1 MSGANSWL
9 QRQRKAELVELA
21 QQSGLTN
28 YESFKKAELE
38 LALDEYLAQ
47 NSTQFMADPKF
58 APYFSSRNR
67 AAGSPIKRDLDEK
80 PRVSKRR
87 LTKAIEDAPTF
98 TPAPERTHA
107 PAIESSSEEEPSATG
122 ISTAIAHTP
131 ARALTLAS
139 RIPLP
144 ATPADVADAVDRSTL
159 AVRTRV
165 SSIYKESG
173 VTEATHATR
182 EYLSSVNAVLALV
195 SIFELYFLR
204 PEVLPDRY
212 AFTIPAVQLLGTTDY
227 PVMVPDLFLLFTTS
241 FWSPAFLWACTSAI
255 VPTLFGYFFNLSVAH
270 QSGRRTSRQANPS
283 PDYTVDPMT
292 FSIVK
297 ALLSFVVYGQNV
309 TFGGWFDQES
319 IARVNGAVYG
329 GWKGVLVGTAVTGLF
344 SVYDAVLKK

>member
-1 MSGANSWL
+1 MSGANAWL

-38 LALDEYLAQ
+38 LALDEFLAE
-47 NSTQFMADPKF
+47 NSTQFIADPKF
-58 APYFSSRNR
+58 APYYSSRNR
-67 AAGSPIKRDLDEK
+67 AAGSPIKRDLDDK

-87 LTKAIEDAPTF
+87 LTKAIEEAPTLPA
-98 TPAPERTHA
+98 PAPE
-107 PAIESSSEEEPSATG
+107 SSEEEPMAIST
-122 ISTAIAHTP
+122 STAIAHTP
-131 ARALTLAS
+131 ARALSLAS

-144 ATPADVADAVDRSTL
+144 ATPADVAEAVDRSTV
-159 AVRTRV
+159 AVRNRV
-165 SSIYKESG
+165 SVIYKESG
-173 VTEATHATR
+173 VTEATRATR

-195 SIFELYFLR
+195 SVFELYFLR
-204 PEVLPDRY
+204 HEVLPDRY
-212 AFTIPAVQLLGTTDY
+212 AFTIPALQLLGTKDY
-227 PVMVPDLFLLFTTS
+227 PVMIPDLFLLLTTS
-241 FWSPAFLWACTSAI
+241 FWSPTFLWACTSAI
-255 VPTLFGYFFNLSVAH
+255 LPTLFGYFFNLSVAH
-270 QSGRRTSRQANPS
+270 QSGRRTSRNANPS

-309 TFGGWFDQES
+309 TFGGWFSEES

>member
-21 QQSGLTN
+21 QHSGLTN
-28 YESFKKAELE
+28 FESFKKAELE
-38 LALDEYLAQ
+38 LALDEYLAE
-47 NSTQFMADPKF
+47 NTTQFVADPKF
-58 APYFSSRNR
+58 APYYSSRNR
-67 AAGSPIKRDLDEK
+67 AAGSPIKRDTDDKL
-80 PRVSKRR
+80 RVSKRR
-87 LTKAIEDAPTF
+87 LTKAIEEAPAL
-98 TPAPERTHA
+98 PAPE
-107 PAIESSSEEEPSATG
+107 SSEEESMA
-122 ISTAIAHTP
+122 ISTSTAVAHTP
-131 ARALTLAS
+131 ARALSLAS

-144 ATPADVADAVDRSTL
+144 ATPADVAEAVDRSTI
-159 AVRTRV
+159 AVRNRV

-204 PEVLPDRY
+204 HEVLPDRY
-212 AFTIPAVQLLGTTDY
+212 AFTIPAIQLLGTKDY
-227 PVMVPDLFLLFTTS
+227 PVMIPDLFLLLTTS

-255 VPTLFGYFFNLSVAH
+255 LPTLFGYFFNLSVAH
-270 QSGRRTSRQANPS
+270 QSGRRTSRNSNPS

-309 TFGGWFDQES
+309 TFGGWFSEES

>member
-9 QRQRKAELVELA
+9 QRQRKADLVELA
-21 QQSGLTN
+21 EQSGLTN
-28 YESFKKAELE
+28 FESFKKVELE
-38 LALDEYLAQ
+38 LALDEYLAE

-67 AAGSPIKRDLDEK
+67 AAMSPLKRDLDEK
-80 PRVSKRR
+80 TPRVSKRR
-87 LTKAIEDAPTF
+87 MTKALEERPTLE
-98 TPAPERTHA
+98 PEPTQA
-107 PAIESSSEEEPSATG
+107 TESSEEEPMSTA
-122 ISTAIAHTP
+122 ISTAVAHTP

-144 ATPADVADAVDRSTL
+144 ATPADVADVVDRSTI
-159 AVRTRV
+159 AVRNRV

-173 VTEATHATR
+173 VTEATNATR

-204 PEVLPDRY
+204 HEVLPDRY
-212 AFTIPAVQLLGTTDY
+212 AFTIPAVQLIGTKDY
-227 PVMVPDLFLLFTTS
+227 PVMVPDLFLLFTES

-255 VPTLFGYFFNLSVAH
+255 LPTLFGYFFNLSVAH
-270 QSGRRTSRQANPS
+270 QTGRRTSRQANTS
-283 PDYTVDPMT
+283 PDYNVDPMT

-309 TFGGWFDQES
+309 TFGGWFNQES